1 MSTIINADTS
11 AGLKLTSDTSGE
23 IKLQSAGADIATV
36 SSTGIA
42 MASGKT
48 LTGDAISS
56 GKILQIVQ
64 DTATTSVETTSGSYV
79 ETGLSQAITVS
90 AGNKVLVL
98 GVVNAVGPTA
108 TLTGIKTAIFRG
120 TTEICAPSLYAG
132 YNTAST
138 NHQQPIPLDFLDASP
153 ATGSNTYTVKFLR
166 TTGSGN
172 ARVQVDT
179 AISRL
184 ILCEVA
190 A

>member
-1 MSTIINADTS
+1 MSSVVLAGSSSGTLTIAAPAAAGTNTITLPAETGTILTS
-11 AGLKLTSDTSGE
+11 AT
-23 IKLQSAGADIATV
+23 QAGN
-36 SSTGIA
+36 
-42 MASGKT
+42 
-48 LTGDAISS
+48 
-56 GKILQIVQ
+56 ILQIVQ
-64 DTATTSVETTSGSYV
+64 DTATASVETTSGSYV

-132 YNTAST
+132 YNTSST
-138 NHQQPIPLDFLDASP
+138 NHTQPIPLDFLDASP
-153 ATGSNTYTVKFLR
+153 ATGANTYTVKFLR

>member
-1 MSTIINADTS
+1 MADIV
-11 AGLKLTSDTSGE
+11 LTGDTSGA
-23 IKLQSAGADIATV
+23 ITVAAPAVAGTNTLTLPA
-36 SSTGIA
+36 STGTVA
-42 MASGKT
+42 LTSGV
-48 LTGDAISS
+48 
-56 GKILQIVQ
+56 GKILQVLQ
-64 DTATTSVETTSGSYV
+64 DTATATVETTSGSYV

-90 AGNKVLVL
+90 AGNKVLIL

-108 TLTGIKTAIFRG
+108 VTTGIKTAIFRG

-132 YNTAST
+132 YNTSST

>member
-1 MSTIINADTS
+1 MANIV
-11 AGLKLTSDTSGE
+11 LTGDTSGA
-23 IKLQSAGADIATV
+23 ITVAAPAVAGTNTITLPA
-36 SSTGIA
+36 STG
-42 MASGKT
+42 T
-48 LTGDAISS
+48 LATTATA

-138 NHQQPIPLDFLDASP
+138 NHQQPIPLDFLDDSP
-153 ATGSNTYTVKFLR
+153 ATGANTYTVKFLR

>member
-1 MSTIINADTS
+1 MANIV
-11 AGLKLTSDTSGE
+11 LTGDTSGA
-23 IKLQSAGADIATV
+23 ITVAAPAVAGTNTLTLPA
-36 SSTGIA
+36 STGTVA
-42 MASGKT
+42 LTSGV
-48 LTGDAISS
+48 
-56 GKILQIVQ
+56 GKILQVLQ
-64 DTATTSVETTSGSYV
+64 DTATATVETTSGSYV

-98 GVVNAVGPTA
+98 GVLNAVGPSGS

-138 NHQQPIPLDFLDASP
+138 NHTQPIPLDFLDTSP
-153 ATGSNTYTVKFLR
+153 ATGANTYTVKFLR
-166 TTGSGN
+166 TTGSAS